1 MIPKPLE
8 FKGKNVEKALEKASA
23 KLKVPKNKLKYDIL
37 SYGSSGIFGLA
48 GSKKA
53 RIRVN
58 RVNEDQPVESHPATE
73 INERSEIETAIAD
86 NNQEIQADDMGFPED
101 DESGKPETELL
112 EVPQEALEIGRSV
125 LQRIIDVIT
134 SDAHITVQEDT
145 DRIQF
150 NVAGGN
156 PAILI
161 GKRGQTLEAIQSL
174 VEKVVNKHRINDSRL
189 RVLVDV
195 EGYLET
201 RKDNLEQLANRLAEK
216 AQRIKKPISMGQMS
230 AHDRRIVHL
239 ALKDNPKVSTKS
251 RGEGYLR
258 KLVIFPKRSST
269 RKRKNRNYKNG

>member
-1 MIPKPLE
+1 MTHTSLE

-23 KLKVPKNKLKYDIL
+23 KLKIPKNKLKYDIL

-58 RVNEDQPVESHPATE
+58 VVNETKTVESDAATLTENRTE
-73 INERSEIETAIAD
+73 IEPTVAENVQETP
-86 NNQEIQADDMGFPED
+86 ADDAGITLD
-101 DESGKPETELL
+101 DESAQPESNHLQQD
-112 EVPQEALEIGRSV
+112 PLEIGRSV
-125 LQRIIDVIT
+125 LQRIIDAIT
-134 SDAHITVQEDT
+134 SDAHIQVQNES
-145 DRIQF
+145 DRIQY

-174 VEKVVNKHRINDSRL
+174 VEKVVNKHRIDDNRI
-189 RVLVDV
+189 RVQVDV

-201 RKDNLEQLANRLAEK
+201 RKENLEQLAHRLAEK
-216 AQRIKKPISMGQMS
+216 AQRIRKPISMGQMS

-239 ALKDNPKVSTKS
+239 ALEDNPNINTRS
-251 RGEGYLR
+251 RGDGYLR
-258 KLVIFPKRSST
+258 KLVIFPERNSA
-269 RKRKNRNYKNG
+269 RKNNSRSYKNE